1 MNKDLDIKYVKIL
14 NRLEAA
20 RPDDKL
26 MEKVIFVLVT
36 VTAGEARGLK
46 KLIPS
51 VE

>member
-1 MNKDLDIKYVKIL
+1 MGGFTIPERRIVK
-14 NRLEAA
+14 RFEAA
-20 RPDDKL
+20 RPNDKL

-36 VTAGEARGLK
+36 VAAGEARGLK